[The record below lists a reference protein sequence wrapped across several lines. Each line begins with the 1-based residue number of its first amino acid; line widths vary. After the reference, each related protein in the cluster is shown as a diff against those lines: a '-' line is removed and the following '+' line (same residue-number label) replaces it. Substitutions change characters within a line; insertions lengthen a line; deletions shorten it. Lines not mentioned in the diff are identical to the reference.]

1 MINYAIISKLTTLLI
16 AFEGFSSCAYWDVS
30 QYSNG
35 HGTKAAHRYECIDQR
50 VARDRLI
57 SHAEKDI
64 KFIKDIYKDRKP
76 TDNELVSL
84 ASFCYNTG
92 PRGCEKVVKLVA
104 NGEHRAASWA
114 MRQNIKKGS
123 GYEEGLTIRRAK
135 ETALL
140 LEAAEKPN
148 FTEWIISGYD
158 Y

>member
-1 MINYAIISKLTTLLI
+1 MINYAIISKLTALLI

-30 QYSNG
+30 QYSSG
-35 HGTKAAHRYECIDQR
+35 YGTKAAHKYECIDER
-50 VARDRLI
+50 VAKDRLL

-64 KFIKDIYKDRKP
+64 KFIKGIYKDRKP
-76 TDNELVSL
+76 TENELVSL
-84 ASFCYNTG
+84 ASYCYNTG
-92 PRGCEKVVKLVA
+92 SKGCEKVVRLAA

-123 GYEEGLTIRRAK
+123 GYEEGLKIRRAK

-140 LEAAEKPN
+140 LESAPKPS
-148 FTEWIISGYD
+148 FSEWIISGYD